1 VHPALQGGRRGND
14 GGAGCGKGPL
24 RRDGA
29 DVRRGCN
36 HGCLWQSGRTSSG
49 TPEVGRWSDDGS
61 PVRGQ
66 VQAGASGSG
75 KGHGRGGT
83 AACAEIRNAGTTV
96 QLDVWS
102 SGISLARPV
111 FAGNREGTSTGLGL
125 LGWARLAAFG
135 RRCGASG
142 RIVGDVGGAIVA
154 MLLEWRLFQ
163 NAAGRRGPNDEDG
176 DQVPEHRLHEGAPG
190 LAGFDKHVVP
200 EESGAGGGQNRRRR
214 LARQSVGKVAQ
225 ENAIA
230 GFEFVEQLQAGIG
243 LGGNRCVRNQEPRAF
258 VHGFTPEGGKT
269 FAHYSRAPGKGNY
282 TVGQERV
289 GWEGGTGKN

>member
-1 VHPALQGGRRGND
+1 RGEI
-14 GGAGCGKGPL
+14 AP
-24 RRDGA
+24 
-29 DVRRGCN
+29 
-36 HGCLWQSGRTSSG
+36 
-49 TPEVGRWSDDGS
+49 
-61 PVRGQ
+61 
-66 VQAGASGSG
+66 
-75 KGHGRGGT
+75 
-83 AACAEIRNAGTTV
+83 CAEIRNAGTTV

-190 LAGFDKHVVP
+190 LAGFDKHIVP
-200 EESGAGGGQNRRRR
+200 EESGAGGGQNRWRR

-243 LGGNRCVRNQEPRAF
+243 LGGNRCCRNQGPRAF

-289 GWEGGTGKN
+289 GWEGGYRKELRWGIWREWVIGQRSKPNARSLDFVRLPPHSAPNDIACGEEAGTARFCAQSRRA